1 MTPLETTASD
11 ALLDSALLSSAE
23 PTIIFLHIGKTGGS
37 SLRSILRRQF
47 RRDEIL
53 EFRAP
58 PPAEGRLRR
67 ERGLETF
74 AALPEATRESA
85 RLVMGHAPFG
95 VHDFIPRPSTYV
107 TMLRDPMKLVV
118 SLYHYIKRTPKHE
131 LHDWLTGEGL
141 GLEAFVASGMSP
153 ETDNSQV
160 RAIAG
165 DTGTPFGAC
174 GPEMLETAKANLEQ
188 RFAAIGITE
197 RFDESLVLLGHT
209 FGWKRLHYLKANVAP
224 SRDRTPPSP
233 EATRSIQSQN
243 SLDIEL
249 YTWAIDRMDRQIASD
264 PSFGDDLERL
274 QRSVRRYRPI
284 GILTEELPR
293 KAIARVKR

>member
-1 MTPLETTASD
+1 
-11 ALLDSALLSSAE
+11 LSSAE

-37 SLRSILRRQF
+37 SLRTILRRQF

-67 ERGLETF
+67 ERGLEIF
-74 AALPEATRESA
+74 AALPEATRDRA

-95 VHDFIPRPSTYV
+95 VHAFIPRPSTYV

-118 SLYHYIKRTPKHE
+118 SLYHYIRRTPKHE
-131 LHDWLTGEGL
+131 LHARLMSEGL
-141 GLEAFVASGMSP
+141 SLEAFVTSGMSP

-174 GPEMLETAKANLEQ
+174 GPEMLETAKANLEE
-188 RFAAIGITE
+188 RFAVVGITE
-197 RFDESLVLLGHT
+197 RFDESLVLLGHA
-209 FGWKRLHYLKANVAP
+209 FGWTRLHYLKANVAP
-224 SRDRTPPSP
+224 AQDRTAPSP
-233 EATRSIQSQN
+233 EAIGSISAQN

-249 YTWAIDRMDRQIASD
+249 YEWATDRFDRQIASD
-264 PSFGDDLERL
+264 PTFADELARL
-274 QRSVRRYRPI
+274 QRSIHRYRPI
-284 GILTEELPR
+284 GVLTEEMPR
-293 KAIARVKR
+293 RALARFRR